1 MNRLNDI
8 ILSLKQEDKEEE
20 KLQQKIK
27 QKSLSNEE
35 ELNGWICILK
45 EKLSKRE
52 YKKVLKNIVS
62 LGLIGKYKK
71 ENFGYK
77 IIIFYIIAQLKIIEN
92 KIFKYHLKE
101 NNNKEQKYQISHCF
115 SYAHNIQN
123 ELSSLMRQITDNN
136 ISQIDNYYNDIEK
149 RNYKIELV
157 NDLLRCFFDYLYT
170 MSLLHHKIGN
180 FMEAISFLSLSLN
193 LYIETKSLILSSHT
207 LYKIEKCFILL
218 SKIYILNEDYENALL
233 FLNESIKICFK
244 QILFQIHDLYLGVY
258 VGEKKDL
265 KIREKA
271 DLLILQDSKIKKII
285 YNIVIIFLYQGICN
299 ENLSNIKKAT
309 AFYKQCEWFSRIFLE
324 KNDKL
329 IYEFFS
335 RLKKNGIELCNIID
349 LINEKI
355 EEYEAR
361 QYFANKENNAN
372 ATKIKYSFKKKKLF
386 DTNKFKGL
394 LKKLQGLKIREI
406 DTVNKFE
413 KPKFYRSVSAT
424 SRDRTEENNKN
435 LFMSNMRLLDAYL
448 RSDFKD
454 IVNDMN
460 KITLFDFDY
469 KTRGRIQKKLNK
481 IYFEQ
486 NQKLIRRNHMKE
498 KLNYHSF
505 QGIKGNEKDKEIK
518 SINGL
523 SSINTPKTN
532 VLKIYESISILK
544 RLNNKRTKNDFLS
557 NYKLYKNNSNHLKE
571 IKNVKINNIS
581 NIRNKIFSRCL
592 WNKKKI
598 DSHENSRLHFSFSL
612 MDSFRRGNLN
622 IKSNSIEKSFE
633 RQKHHN
639 FSWVKMHK
647 LKPKEI
653 QHEQQKDKEFFNFS
667 YLKKRNYIK
676 KLCDRELLFQKI
688 ILKSKNTPKYSFEVF
703 NKTITQ
709 KKANDIFQK
718 IESIVSDCKVNND
731 WKDNLSDEEYKDYIT
746 NNKLEKTFINSLS
759 LKAFSKYKMN
769 KRRIEKKAEEKEIY
783 EDNKTLYEKQFM
795 SIDANNKNTLL
806 RLNEKLDR
814 IYKKEQ
820 KRQNEIYWHKKKIN
834 RQIYK
839 KLNRNNSGAILSKI
853 NFNSKI

>member
-1 MNRLNDI
+1 
-8 ILSLKQEDKEEE
+8 
-20 KLQQKIK
+20 
-27 QKSLSNEE
+27 
-35 ELNGWICILK
+35 
-45 EKLSKRE
+45 
-52 YKKVLKNIVS
+52 
-62 LGLIGKYKK
+62 
-71 ENFGYK
+71 
-77 IIIFYIIAQLKIIEN
+77 
-92 KIFKYHLKE
+92 
-101 NNNKEQKYQISHCF
+101 
-115 SYAHNIQN
+115 
-123 ELSSLMRQITDNN
+123 
-136 ISQIDNYYNDIEK
+136 
-149 RNYKIELV
+149 
-157 NDLLRCFFDYLYT
+157 

-532 VLKIYESISILK
+532 VLKIFESISILK
-544 RLNNKRTKNDFLS
+544 RLNNKRTRNGFLS
-557 NYKLYKNNSNHLKE
+557 NYKLYKNNSNYLKE

-612 MDSFRRGNLN
+612 MDSL
-622 IKSNSIEKSFE
+622 EE
-633 RQKHHN
+633 
-639 FSWVKMHK
+639 
-647 LKPKEI
+647 EI
-653 QHEQQKDKEFFNFS
+653 
-667 YLKKRNYIK
+667 LI
-676 KLCDRELLFQKI
+676 
-688 ILKSKNTPKYSFEVF
+688 
-703 NKTITQ
+703 
-709 KKANDIFQK
+709 
-718 IESIVSDCKVNND
+718 
-731 WKDNLSDEEYKDYIT
+731 
-746 NNKLEKTFINSLS
+746 
-759 LKAFSKYKMN
+759 
-769 KRRIEKKAEEKEIY
+769 
-783 EDNKTLYEKQFM
+783 
-795 SIDANNKNTLL
+795 
-806 RLNEKLDR
+806 
-814 IYKKEQ
+814 
-820 KRQNEIYWHKKKIN
+820 
-834 RQIYK
+834 
-839 KLNRNNSGAILSKI
+839 
-853 NFNSKI
+853 